1 MNRRIFYL
9 LILLFAG
16 FSCFVH
22 AEKIDEI
29 KKYFELR
36 DTLSLVNLEMKR
48 ALAPDSRSPMLT
60 DPSAEQNLT
69 RLVMFLEGRVR
80 DFAQL
85 NTPLKQHYI
94 RNLNS
99 LFLETRYLYANVL
112 VKIRSKPVNQLKGP
126 VASGKTASA
135 ANELQARPYFKPIDL
150 RTLFSPGLLKNED
163 LKKAE
168 QVWANQMQEKT
179 LASAVAPVAPAKQ
192 SQNELFGKTPVTPV
206 TVVRPVEMKDPYKP
220 VAPAMPVA
228 PSGSERDKAGVSTPV
243 EINLP
248 PGNLPEKT
256 TGNAGQ
262 SGIKPVEK
270 TTEKPKSAPQ
280 SAVIAHVLPKEQ
292 KVVSVATKSAVI
304 EQAPAVKNIEQRVE
318 VVPPPVEQI
327 PASAAVSLAPV
338 ATVTSQIASGPAAFM
353 RPLAVMI
360 ENHRKAR
367 PQSGLIDAELV
378 YEMPVEGGITRFMAV
393 FLHLPGVLGP
403 VRSCREYFVD
413 RALEISALYVHCGG
427 SPKGYA
433 YLSKS
438 KINSID
444 EIKHGKP
451 FYRDNSRKAPH
462 NLYSRGGSLVEYM
475 QNSVPMKLA
484 KKQVPLNYGPVPS
497 VGSQPGTEI
506 FIRYH
511 GNYNTSYKFANGLYE
526 RFMNGAKHVDRE
538 NGKHIAPGTVILQTA
553 NMKTVDSA
561 GRQEISF
568 VGSGSARI
576 FYRGTMI
583 DARWH
588 KRDEKSMTD
597 YRDASGKSVV
607 FDQSKPVWVQVVS
620 PNLKV
625 VINGVDPESKKEEK
639 AAEKAKPV
647 ETSDQK
653 AAEKG

>member
-1 MNRRIFYL
+1 MNRRTIYL
-9 LILLFAG
+9 LMLLFAG
-16 FSCFVH
+16 FSCVLQ

-48 ALAPDSRSPMLT
+48 ALAPGSRSPMLV
-60 DPSAEQNLT
+60 DQAAEQNLT
-69 RLVMFLEGRVR
+69 RLVMFLEGRVK
-80 DFAQL
+80 DFARM

-112 VKIRSKPVNQLKGP
+112 VKIRSKPVNQLKSP
-126 VASGKTASA
+126 VVSEKTASA
-135 ANELQARPYFKPIDL
+135 ANDLQARPYFKPIDL

-168 QVWANQMQEKT
+168 QVWANQMQEN
-179 LASAVAPVAPAKQ
+179 ASNATNIAVGS
-192 SQNELFGKTPVTPV
+192 SQNELFNKTPIAP
-206 TVVRPVEMKDPYKP
+206 VRPTVPVKSSSPASMVAPASVIP
-220 VAPAMPVA
+220 VAPDKVLPVVA
-228 PSGSERDKAGVSTPV
+228 STQV
-243 EINLP
+243 EIHLP
-248 PGNLPEKT
+248 PTSLPEKT
-256 TGNAGQ
+256 ELSDNAHL
-262 SGIKPVEK
+262 K
-270 TTEKPKSAPQ
+270 TTGKVADIPKVVAQPEVVAP
-280 SAVIAHVLPKEQ
+280 VLPKET
-292 KVVSVATKSAVI
+292 KIETVATQSARPETPVNPI
-304 EQAPAVKNIEQRVE
+304 VEKKVE
-318 VVPPPVEQI
+318 VVPPPFEQNL
-327 PASAAVSLAPV
+327 ASAAVIVPV
-338 ATVTSQIASGPAAFM
+338 ASATLPTLSNASASAAFM

-393 FLHLPGVLGP
+393 FLHVPGILGP

-462 NLYSRGGSLVEYM
+462 NLYSRGSSLVDYM

-484 KKQVPLNYGPVPS
+484 KQQLPLNYGLNPS
-497 VGSQPGTEI
+497 LGSQPGTEI

-526 RFMNGAKHVDRE
+526 RYMNGAKHVDRE
-538 NGKHIAPGTVILQTA
+538 NGKHIAPATVILQTA

-568 VGSGSARI
+568 VGSGSAQI

-583 DARWH
+583 AARWH
-588 KRDEKSMTD
+588 KKDEKSMTD
-597 YRDASGKSVV
+597 YRDAQGKSLV
-607 FDQSKPVWVQVVS
+607 FDKSRPIWIQVVS

-625 VINGVDPESKKEEK
+625 VINGVDPEKNKEEK
-639 AAEKAKPV
+639 AADKTKPV
-647 ETSDQK
+647 ETKVEK
-653 AAEKG
+653 AAEKS